1 MCCCMAKK
9 VFLVFLS
16 LSSFYERED
25 VTRCIFIVSPYMVII
40 VVIVCCHV
48 IVAAA
53 VPDQFSVIAS

>member
-1 MCCCMAKK
+1 MDTLLHNGQKR
-9 VFLVFLS
+9 FLDTAQVLF
-16 LSSFYERED
+16 

-53 VPDQFSVIAS
+53 VTDQFYVIAS